1 MARLVVDPVS
11 RIEGHLRIEADVN
24 GGKISDAWSS
34 GTMFRGIELILQ
46 GRDPREAWIWAQ
58 RICGVCTMVHAIA
71 SVRAVEDALQIEVPE
86 NAHLVRHLIAGSQLV
101 QDHVVHFYHLHALD
115 WVDVAAALK
124 ADPAKTSTI
133 AQSISNCEKS
143 GANYFRGIQARVKGV
158 VDSGQLTLFASG
170 YWGHPAYTLPP
181 EVNLLAVAHYLEALQ
196 FQKDF
201 IRIHAILGGK
211 NPHPQSFLVGGMSTA
226 MDPDEPAAV
235 INPQTITVLRS
246 LVASAQKFVDDY
258 YIPDVLAIAPMYKD
272 WFTRGEGLGNFLSY
286 GDYASDPND
295 PKSMLFPRG
304 AVMGHDISKVLPV
317 DPSKITE
324 SVAHSWYEYS
334 GGDATAIHPSMG
346 ETKPKYSGPKPPYDH
361 LDINAKYSWLKAPR
375 YDGKAME
382 VGPLA
387 RMVVGYA
394 SGRKEI
400 VDAIN
405 GALKALNAQPAVLF
419 STLGRIAAR
428 ALESQIM
435 ARQLE
440 GWVNKLDDNLA
451 HGKTTIFNGAKWD
464 PGSWPSM
471 AGGHGWH
478 EAPRGALGHWIEI
491 EGKAIRNYQAVV
503 PTTWNAGPRDAQ
515 GQRGAYEAALLNTPV
530 ADPNRPLEILRT
542 IHSFDPCIAC
552 AVHVIDAQGREYTIP
567 MLDSRAA

>member
-1 MARLVVDPVS
+1 MARIVVDPVS
-11 RIEGHLRIEADVN
+11 RIEGHLRIEAN
-24 GGKISDAWSS
+24 LEGGKLTDAWSS
-34 GTMFRGIELILQ
+34 GTMFRGIEMILQ

-86 NAHLVRHLIAGSQLV
+86 NARIVRNLIAGAQMV

-124 ADPAKTSTI
+124 ADPAKTSQL
-133 AQSISNCEKS
+133 AQSISDCEKS
-143 GANYFRGIQARVKGV
+143 SAKYFKGVQQRVKGV
-158 VDSGQLTLFASG
+158 VDSGQLSLFASG
-170 YWGHPAYTLPP
+170 YWGHPAYVLPP
-181 EVNLLAVAHYLEALQ
+181 EVNLMAVAHYLEALAW
-196 FQKDF
+196 QKDF
-201 IRIHAILGGK
+201 IRIHAVLGGK

-226 MDPDEPAAV
+226 MDTNEPAAV
-235 INPQTITVLRS
+235 INPERITFMRD
-246 LVASAQKFVDDY
+246 LVRGAKKFVDEY
-258 YIPDVLAIAPMYKD
+258 YIPDVLAIAPLYKD

-286 GDYASDPND
+286 GDYSSGDQND
-295 PKSMLFPRG
+295 PKTFLFPRG
-304 AVMGHDISKVLPV
+304 IVMGRDIGRVLPV
-317 DPSKITE
+317 DPAKITE

-334 GGDATAIHPSMG
+334 GGDTNPLHPSHG
-346 ETKPKYSGPKPPYDH
+346 ETNPRYSGPKAPYDH
-361 LDINAKYSWLKAPR
+361 LDVDQKYSWLKAPR
-375 YDGKAME
+375 YDGKPME

-394 SGRKEI
+394 SGKKEI
-400 VDAIN
+400 KDAVD
-405 GALKALNAQPAVLF
+405 GALKALNAPPAVLF

-428 ALESQIM
+428 ALEAQLM
-435 ARQLE
+435 ANQLE
-440 GWVNKLDDNLA
+440 GWVDQLDANLSR
-451 HGKTTIFNGAKWD
+451 GKTAIFNPVRWD
-464 PGSWPSM
+464 PGSWPAS
-471 AGGHGWH
+471 ATGRGWH
-478 EAPRGALGHWIEI
+478 EAPRGALGHWVEI
-491 EGKAIRNYQAVV
+491 EGKTIKNYQAVV

-567 MLDSRAA
+567 RVA

>member
-11 RIEGHLRIEADVN
+11 RIEGHLRIEANLD

-34 GTMFRGIELILQ
+34 GTMFRGIEMILQ

-86 NAHLVRHLIAGSQLV
+86 NARIVRHLIAGAQMV

-124 ADPAKTSTI
+124 ADPAKTSQL
-133 AQSISNCEKS
+133 AQSISNSEKS
-143 GANYFRGIQARVKGV
+143 STTYFRGVQQRVKGV
-158 VDSGQLTLFASG
+158 VDSGQLSLFASG
-170 YWGHPAYTLPP
+170 YWGHPAYMLPP
-181 EVNLLAVAHYLEALQ
+181 EVNLMAVAHYLEALA

-201 IRIHAILGGK
+201 IRIHAVLGGK
-211 NPHPQSFLVGGMSTA
+211 NPHPQSFLVGGMATA
-226 MDPDEPAAV
+226 MDPNEPAAV
-235 INPQTITVLRS
+235 INPERIDFMLD
-246 LVASAQKFVDDY
+246 LVRGARKFVEDY
-258 YIPDVLAIAPMYKD
+258 YVPDVMAIAPLYKD
-272 WFTRGEGLGNFLSY
+272 WFSRGEGLGNFLCY
-286 GDYASDPND
+286 GDYSSGDPND
-295 PKSMLFPRG
+295 PSTFLFPRG
-304 AVMGHDISKVLPV
+304 IVMGRDIGKVLPV

-334 GGDATAIHPSMG
+334 SGDASAIHPSKG
-346 ETKPKYSGPKPPYDH
+346 ETNPKYSGPKPPYDH
-361 LDINAKYSWLKAPR
+361 LDVDAKYSWLKAPR
-375 YDGKAME
+375 YDGKPME

-394 SGRKEI
+394 AGKKEI
-400 VDAIN
+400 VDSVN
-405 GALKALNAQPAVLF
+405 GALKALNAPATVLF

-428 ALESQIM
+428 ALEAQLMS
-435 ARQLE
+435 RQLE
-440 GWVNKLDDNLA
+440 GWVNQLGANLE
-451 HGKTTIFNGAKWD
+451 HGKTTIFNPVRWD
-464 PGSWPSM
+464 PSSWPKS
-471 AGGHGWH
+471 ASGHGWH
-478 EAPRGALGHWIEI
+478 EAPRGSLGHWIEI
-491 EGKAIRNYQAVV
+491 DGKSIKNYQAVV
-503 PTTWNAGPRDAQ
+503 PTTWNAGPRDAL

-567 MLDSRAA
+567 RVA